1 MTAPPE
7 KRFRLWL
14 DEREQELF
22 VQRTHEG
29 GSFEVKLEREGAAR
43 TLRVLRGLPSPI
55 VLVDGRVLRLGVFE
69 QGDERRV
76 NRGPDAHRLRVGPNN
91 PALNARRA
99 QVAPGL
105 LVAPMPGQI
114 RAVNVVVGQQVQAGD
129 VLLIL
134 EAMKMEHRIKAP
146 YAGKV
151 SALYYQVGQSVQADA
166 VLLELKP
173 DSD

>member
-105 LVAPMPGQI
+105 LVAPMPG
-114 RAVNVVVGQQVQAGD
+114 RVVAVRVSVGDSIEKGA
-129 VLLIL
+129 LLLVI
-134 EAMKMEHRIKAP
+134 EAMKMQNELFAARAGRVQEVLVAP
-146 YAGKV
+146 GETVERGA
-151 SALYYQVGQSVQADA
+151 ALIRVA
-166 VLLELKP
+166 
-173 DSD
+173 